1 MALRNTTKGS
11 ISLNTRLVDQNRI
24 EVFIT
29 DSGQT
34 TTKTFKTK
42 VEEFNQTHFTR
53 FSSSKHQEI
62 FSERNNDLMASLRL
76 SLSYQLSLQ
85 VSKSKDNGIQD
96 HSDWRHNKFSFLID
110 DLCEENIE
118 DMKEMESKLEIH
130 QIETLKK
137 FKFIDD
143 ISLNEEEY
151 YHNLT
156 KKTFT
161 GSEIKHSV
169 SSVDFSINNNEIS
182 SENQT
187 YNKNGS
193 GGSSKYKSFKSFTR
207 LKTFFVSDAATYQE
221 PTNKSHYSREML
233 LEKSIERI
241 QMMMRSRR
249 CKCPYSLIVDDND
262 LNILAL
268 RLILSKLYINCE
280 TSLSADEA
288 IEKINNLKNGEC
300 CKHHKLIFLD
310 VEMPVKDG
318 FQALEEIKEI
328 FLNENFMELNVIV
341 VTAHSQNNDIVE
353 RMKSKGVRDVLSKP
367 LSFNVLVSVLG
378 SLIVDL

>member
-11 ISLNTRLVDQNRI
+11 ISLNTRLIDHNRI

-34 TTKTFKTK
+34 TTKTLKTK

-53 FSSSKHQEI
+53 FSSKQHQDPI
-62 FSERNNDLMASLRL
+62 FEKNNDLMASLRL

-85 VSKSKDNGIQD
+85 VSKSVDNGIQD

-110 DLCEENIE
+110 DLCDDNFE
-118 DMKEMESKLEIH
+118 DMREIESKLEIH

-143 ISLNEEEY
+143 ISLNEDENY
-151 YHNLT
+151 YKLT

-161 GSEIKHSV
+161 GSEIRHSV
-169 SSVDFSINNNEIS
+169 SSIDFSINES
-182 SENQT
+182 SYENHT
-187 YNKNGS
+187 YKKYTS
-193 GGSSKYKSFKSFTR
+193 GASLKFKSLKSFTR
-207 LKTFFVSDAATYQE
+207 LKTFFVSDAATYHE
-221 PTNKSHYSREML
+221 PTNKSHYNREMI
-233 LEKSIERI
+233 LERSIEKI
-241 QMMMRSRR
+241 QMLMRARR
-249 CKCPYSLIVDDND
+249 CKCPYALIVDDND

-268 RLILSKLYINCE
+268 KLILSKLYISCE

-288 IEKINNLKNGEC
+288 IEKINNLKNGDC
-300 CKHHKLIFLD
+300 CRHHKLIFLD

-318 FQALEEIKEI
+318 FQALEEIKDI
-328 FLNENFMELNVIV
+328 FLNENFNQLNVIV
-341 VTAHSQNNDIVE
+341 VTAHSQNNEIVE
-353 RMKSKGVRDVLSKP
+353 RMKSKGVHDVLSKP
-367 LSFNVLVSVLG
+367 LSFNVLVTVLG
-378 SLIVDL
+378 SLIVDV